1 MKVIKI
7 TEDTD
12 LLLIA
17 RIATL
22 KERYESLFETAKRL
36 GMVCKMPILR
46 QSEAIYVDMYNQC
59 VPEFYNKYNIPLD
72 SELHFDLDNME
83 VYYEEI

>member
-1 MKVIKI
+1 MKIVKI
-7 TEDTD
+7 TDKAD

-17 RIATL
+17 RITTL
-22 KERYESLFETAKRL
+22 KERYSSLFDTAKRL

-59 VPEFYNKYNIPLD
+59 APEFYNKYNIPLD
-72 SELHFDLDNME
+72 ANLYFDLDNSE

>member
-22 KERYESLFETAKRL
+22 KERYESLFDTAKRL

-46 QSEAIYVDMYNQC
+46 QSAMTYADMYNMC
-59 VPEFYNKYNIPLD
+59 APEFFNKYNIPLD